1 MTIDVTDL
9 VEGHPEKERGGELET
24 SLLLFLAPELVR
36 MDEAADFLLDSQSSG
51 KYIEGRVTTPP
62 PGFHGIVGR
71 PALATAEKGCR
82 CLSPAHQHLGGGVW
96 RAPPHRMSGKAVDIL
111 LTHTIERS
119 TEIRCTLGLCVS
131 RRPCIPCS
139 SPSRAALASPD
150 SDSSW
155 RPWRPRRSKWTA
167 ARSSSSWAT
176 WIHKLSA
183 TKRST
188 ELLNEVEASWDTVE
202 LPSRRKGGSS

>member
-71 PALATAEKGCR
+71 PALATAEKGRR
-82 CLSPAHQHLGGGVW
+82 CLSPVHQHLGGGVG
-96 RAPPHRMSGKAVDIL
+96 APLPIGCPGRL
-111 LTHTIERS
+111 LTS
-119 TEIRCTLGLCVS
+119 F
-131 RRPCIPCS
+131 
-139 SPSRAALASPD
+139 
-150 SDSSW
+150 
-155 RPWRPRRSKWTA
+155 
-167 ARSSSSWAT
+167 
-176 WIHKLSA
+176 
-183 TKRST
+183 
-188 ELLNEVEASWDTVE
+188 
-202 LPSRRKGGSS
+202 